1 MTYYMPNIEVI
12 ALFDFKKGNIL
23 RQGTLKC
30 LKDVLICGA
39 SQFISQN
46 LHASSNIE
54 SFSFFLTFSGP
65 ENISPFLNGKK
76 SHAFA

>member
-1 MTYYMPNIEVI
+1 MFERS
-12 ALFDFKKGNIL
+12 FD
-23 RQGTLKC
+23 
-30 LKDVLICGA
+30 ICGA